1 MVSCPTCGRANP
13 DGFKFCGECGA
24 PLTGQAA
31 PGRELRKL
39 VTAVFCDITGSTSLG
54 EQLDPESLR
63 RVIGRYFAEMSTALE
78 HHGGTVEKFIG
89 DAVMAVFGI
98 PHLHEDDAL
107 RAVRAAADMRARLAE
122 LNEDLELEYGMRLQS
137 RTGIGTGEVV
147 AGDSARGDWFVTGD
161 AVNVAERL
169 ERTAAPGEIVIS
181 AATYQLARDAVD
193 VEPLDALTVK
203 GKAEP
208 LQAYRLLGVAPG
220 APAHARRSDSEM
232 VGRVDEL
239 GLLQQ
244 AFDRAVAERACHL
257 FTVVG
262 AAGVGKSRLLD
273 EFLSRIASEAVI
285 LTGRCLPYGEGITF
299 WPVLEAVRV
308 ATGLAEGDSSEQ
320 AQAKIAS
327 VLTEDEESPDL
338 VAERVAGL
346 LGLAETPASSGEG
359 FWGVRKLLEGLAHR
373 KPLVLVFDDLNW
385 AEPTFLDL
393 VEHVADLSREAPI
406 LLVGMA
412 RPDLLEL
419 RPGWAGGRR
428 NATAIFLDPLS
439 DPDCDLLI
447 HNLLGQAA
455 LEAEVQASIRDAAGG
470 NPLFV
475 EETLSM
481 LIDDGIL
488 VRRNGRWVLAGDLA
502 PIRVP
507 PTIQLLLA
515 SRLDQ
520 LALEERMTLERAA
533 VEGDIFHRGLVEAL
547 TVGEARHGVARSLLA
562 LVRKE
567 LIRPYRATFAGEDA
581 FRFRHAL
588 IHEATYS
595 AVPKEIRAELH
606 EACAGWLAEKGAES
620 DELVGY
626 HLEQAVRHRLEL
638 GPLDERGRELAAR
651 AGKLL
656 ATAGRRATTRGDVPA
671 SVALLERAAALQSDG
686 PDRGR
691 TLLDLGRSLL
701 ETGDF
706 GRAEGALREA
716 TDAAAA
722 QQDRALEA
730 RVLLE
735 RSQLRFSIERQASI
749 ADFLQDARRAIAT
762 LEELHDDAG
771 LARAWWVVGEMWWVR
786 CEIAASE
793 DAMMRSI
800 RHSEAAGVQRE
811 LARARSYLG
820 LAAVEGPMPVE
831 AALQRCLEIREQA
844 SRNQVLEAAAGYTLA
859 HVQAM
864 RGRFAEARELA
875 ARSTAIYEELG
886 LRFSLAAWS
895 LRPASIELLADD
907 PAAAERI
914 LRSGFDTLSSMG
926 EKVNLSLIAASLAKA
941 VHLQARD
948 DEAERLTVVSEEAT
962 SPEDVWSQVAWR
974 SARATILASRGESAE
989 SSRLAR
995 EAVGLIE
1002 GRDALNM
1009 RASSLLSLA
1018 RALGA
1023 AGRSE
1028 EAAKSAAEA
1037 VRLYEAKGNV
1047 VSAGKA
1053 RALLRPGALKLGAA

>member
-1 MVSCPTCGRANP
+1 MAP
-13 DGFKFCGECGA
+13 GA
-24 PLTGQAA
+24 P
-31 PGRELRKL
+31 PRELRKI
-39 VTAVFCDITGSTSLG
+39 VTVVFSDITGSTALG
-54 EQLDPESLR
+54 EQADPESVR
-63 RVIGRYFAEMSTALE
+63 RVIGRYFDEMRVALE

-98 PHLHEDDAL
+98 PLLHEDDAL
-107 RAVRAAADMRARLAE
+107 RAVRAAAEMRARLAQ
-122 LNEDLELEYGMRLQS
+122 LNDELELEYGIRLQS
-137 RTGIGTGEVV
+137 RMGIATGEVV

-161 AVNVAERL
+161 AVNLAERL
-169 ERTAAPGEIVIS
+169 ERSAAPGEIVI
-181 AATYQLARDAVD
+181 AEATYQLARDAVD
-193 VEPLDALTVK
+193 VEPLETLTVK
-203 GKAEP
+203 GKAQP
-208 LQAYRLLGVAPG
+208 LQAYRLLHVTPG
-220 APAHARRSDSEM
+220 APAHARRSDSAM
-232 VGRVDEL
+232 VGRVVEL

-257 FTVVG
+257 FTVIG

-273 EFLSRIASEAVI
+273 EFLSRIESEPVI

-299 WPVLEAVRV
+299 WPALEAVRL
-308 ATGLAEGDSSEQ
+308 ATGLAEGDSAAQ
-320 AQAKIAS
+320 AQEKIAS
-327 VLTEDEESPDL
+327 VLAEGEEPPGL

-359 FWGVRKLLEGLAHR
+359 FWGVRKLLEALAQR
-373 KPLVLVFDDLNW
+373 KPLVVVFDDLNW

-393 VEHVADLSREAPI
+393 IEHVADLSRDAPI

-412 RPDLLEL
+412 RPELLEL
-419 RPGWAGGRR
+419 RPGWGAGRR

-439 DPDCDLLI
+439 DTDCDVLI

-455 LEAEVQASIRDAAGG
+455 LEAEVQARIRDAAGG

-481 LIDDGIL
+481 LIDDGVL
-488 VRRNGRWVLAGDLA
+488 VRRNGRWVLAGDPA

-520 LALEERMTLERAA
+520 LEPEERRALERAA
-533 VEGDIFHRGLVEAL
+533 VEGDTFHRGMVEAL
-547 TVGEARHGVARSLLA
+547 TPGEARHGVARCLLA

-595 AVPKEIRAELH
+595 AVPKEVRAELH
-606 EACAGWLAEKGAES
+606 EACAGWLAEKGAEH

-638 GPLDERGRELAAR
+638 GLLDERGRGLASR
-651 AGKLL
+651 AAELL
-656 ATAGRRATTRGDVPA
+656 AEAGRKATARGDVPA
-671 SVALLERAAALQSDG
+671 SVALLERAAALPSDG
-686 PDRGR
+686 LDRGR

-701 ETGDF
+701 ESGDF
-706 GRAEGALREA
+706 ARADEALRRAGDTA
-716 TDAAAA
+716 TA
-722 QQDRALEA
+722 QEDRALEA
-730 RVLLE
+730 RVLVE

-749 ADFLQDARRAIAT
+749 AEFLEDTRRAIAT
-762 LEELHDDAG
+762 LEELHDDPG

-786 CEIAASE
+786 CEIAAAE
-793 DAMMRSI
+793 DAMFRSI
-800 RHSEAAGVQRE
+800 RHSEAAGAQRE
-811 LARARSYLG
+811 LARARSYLA
-820 LAAVEGPMPVE
+820 LAAVEGPMPVDV
-831 AALQRCLEIREQA
+831 ALQRCLEIRKQASHQA
-844 SRNQVLEAAAGYTLA
+844 SRNQVLRAAAGYTLA

-864 RGRFAEARELA
+864 RGRFAEARDLA
-875 ARSTAIYEELG
+875 ARSTATYEELG

-895 LRPASIELLADD
+895 VRPASVELLAGD
-907 PAAAERI
+907 PAAAEQI

-941 VHLQARD
+941 VYLQGRAE
-948 DEAERLTVVSEEAT
+948 EAEQLTVVSEEAT

-989 SSRLAR
+989 ATRLAR
-995 EAVGLIE
+995 EAVELIE
-1002 GRDALNM
+1002 GTDALNM

-1023 AGRSE
+1023 AGRTK
-1028 EAAKSAAEA
+1028 EAEKSAAEA
-1037 VRLYEAKGNV
+1037 VRLYEAKGNI

-1053 RALLRPGALKLGAA
+1053 RALLRPEALKTGAA

>member
-1 MVSCPTCGRANP
+1 MASCPTCGRANP
-13 DGFKFCGECGA
+13 DGFKFCGECGSA
-24 PLTGQAA
+24 LAVPRPPA
-31 PGRELRKL
+31 RELRKL
-39 VTAVFCDITGSTSLG
+39 VTVVFSDIAGSTSLG
-54 EQLDPESLR
+54 ERVDPELLR
-63 RVIGRYFAEMSTALE
+63 RVIGRYFDEMRAALE

-107 RAVRAAADMRARLAE
+107 RAVRAAAEMRERLAQ
-122 LNEDLELEYGMRLQS
+122 LNDELESDYEMRLQS
-137 RTGIGTGEVV
+137 RLGIATGEVV
-147 AGDSARGDWFVTGD
+147 AGDSARGDWFATGD
-161 AVNVAERL
+161 ALNVAERL
-169 ERTAAPGEIVIS
+169 ERTAAPGEIVI
-181 AATYQLARDAVD
+181 AEETYQLARDAIV
-193 VEPLDALTVK
+193 VEPLEKLSVK
-203 GKAEP
+203 GKAAP
-208 LQAYRLLGVAPG
+208 LRAYRLLHVTPG
-220 APAHARRSDSEM
+220 APAHARRSDSAM
-232 VGRVDEL
+232 VGREAEL

-244 AFDRAVAERACHL
+244 AFDRTVAERACHL
-257 FTVVG
+257 FTVLG

-273 EFLSRIASEAVI
+273 EFLSRIEAEAVI

-299 WPVLEAVRV
+299 WPALEAVKL
-308 ATGLAEGDSSEQ
+308 ATGVADGDSPEQ

-327 VLTEDEESPDL
+327 VLAADEEAPGL

-359 FWGVRKLLEGLAHR
+359 FWGFRKLLEALAQR
-373 KPLVLVFDDLNW
+373 RPLVVVFDDLNW

-393 VEHVADLSREAPI
+393 VEHVADLSRDAPI

-412 RPDLLEL
+412 RPELLEL

-439 DPDCDLLI
+439 DTDCDALI

-455 LEAEVQASIRDAAGG
+455 LEAEVQARIRDAAGG

-475 EETLSM
+475 EETLAM
-481 LIDDGIL
+481 LIDDGVL
-488 VRRNGRWVLAGDLA
+488 VRRNGRWLLAGDPA

-520 LALEERMTLERAA
+520 LEPEERRALERAS
-533 VEGDIFHRGLVEAL
+533 VEGDTFHRGFVEAL
-547 TVGEARHGVARSLLA
+547 TPRAARDDVARRLLA

-595 AVPKEIRAELH
+595 AVPKEVRAELH
-606 EACAGWLAEKGAES
+606 EACAGWFAGKGAEL

-626 HLEQAVRHRLEL
+626 QLEQAVRHRLEL

-651 AGKLL
+651 AEDLL
-656 ATAGRRATTRGDVPA
+656 AAAGRRATARGDVPA
-671 SVALLERAAALQSDG
+671 AVTLLERAAALPSG
-686 PDRGR
+686 GLERGR

-701 ETGDF
+701 ESGDF
-706 GRAEGALREA
+706 PRAEEALRGA
-716 TDAAAA
+716 GDAAAA
-722 QQDRALEA
+722 QGDRALEA

-735 RSQLRFSIERQASI
+735 RSQLRFSIEREASI
-749 ADFLQDARRAIAT
+749 ADFLRDARRAIAT
-762 LEELHDDAG
+762 LEEVHDDAG

-786 CEIAASE
+786 CEITASE

-811 LARARSYLG
+811 LARARSYLA

-859 HVQAM
+859 HVEAM

-941 VHLQARD
+941 TYLQGRYE
-948 DEAERLTVVSEEAT
+948 EAERLTVVSEEAT

-989 SSRLAR
+989 SWRLAR
-995 EAVGLIE
+995 EAVELIE
-1002 GRDALNM
+1002 GTDALNM

-1028 EAAKSAAEA
+1028 EAGKSAAEA
-1037 VRLYEAKGNV
+1037 VRLYEAKGNA

-1053 RALLRPGALKLGAA
+1053 RALLRPGALKIGAA

>member
-1 MVSCPTCGRANP
+1 MRTCPACGSESPGDFA
-13 DGFKFCGECGA
+13 FCGECGSA
-24 PLTGQAA
+24 LAA
-31 PGRELRKL
+31 PGAPTRELRKI
-39 VTAVFCDITGSTSLG
+39 VTVVFSDITGSTALG
-54 EQLDPESLR
+54 EQADPESVR
-63 RVIGRYFAEMSTALE
+63 RVIGRYFDEMRVALE

-89 DAVMAVFGI
+89 DAVMAVFGM

-107 RAVRAAADMRARLAE
+107 RAVRAAVEMRARLAQ
-122 LNEDLELEYGMRLQS
+122 LNDELELEYGMRLQS
-137 RTGIGTGEVV
+137 RMGIATGEVV

-161 AVNVAERL
+161 AVNLAERL
-169 ERTAAPGEIVIS
+169 ERKAAPGEIVI
-181 AATYQLARDAVD
+181 AEATYQLARDAVD
-193 VEPLDALTVK
+193 VEPLETLTVK
-203 GKAEP
+203 GKAQP
-208 LQAYRLLGVAPG
+208 LQAYRLLHVTPG
-220 APAHARRSDSEM
+220 APAHARRSDSAM
-232 VGRVDEL
+232 VGRVVEL

-257 FTVVG
+257 FTVMG

-273 EFLSRIASEAVI
+273 EFLSRIKSEAVI

-299 WPVLEAVRV
+299 WPALEAVKL
-308 ATGLAEGDSSEQ
+308 ATGLAEGDSAEQ
-320 AQAKIAS
+320 ARAKIAS
-327 VLTEDEESPDL
+327 VLAEGEESPDL

-359 FWGVRKLLEGLAHR
+359 FWGVRKLLEALAQR
-373 KPLVLVFDDLNW
+373 KPLVVVFDDLNW

-393 VEHVADLSREAPI
+393 VEHVADLSRDAPI

-412 RPDLLEL
+412 RPELLEL

-428 NATAIFLDPLS
+428 NAMAIFLDPLS
-439 DPDCDLLI
+439 DTDCDVLI

-455 LEAEVQASIRDAAGG
+455 LEAEVRARIRNAAGG

-481 LIDDGIL
+481 LIDDGVL
-488 VRRNGRWVLAGDLA
+488 VSRNGRWVLAGDPA

-520 LALEERMTLERAA
+520 LEAEERMALERAA
-533 VEGDIFHRGLVEAL
+533 VEGDTFHRGSVEAL
-547 TVGEARHGVARSLLA
+547 TLGEARHSVARCLLA

-595 AVPKEIRAELH
+595 AVPKETRAELH
-606 EACAGWLAEKGAES
+606 EACAGWLAEKGAEH

-638 GPLDERGRELAAR
+638 GLLDERGRELAAR

-656 ATAGRRATTRGDVPA
+656 AAAGRKATARGDLPA
-671 SVALLERAAALQSDG
+671 SVALLERAAALPSDG
-686 PDRGR
+686 LDRGR
-691 TLLDLGRSLL
+691 TLLDLGRSLF
-701 ETGDF
+701 ESGDF
-706 GRAEGALREA
+706 ARADEALRGAGDTA
-716 TDAAAA
+716 TA
-722 QQDRALEA
+722 QEDRTLEA

-735 RSQLRFSIERQASI
+735 RSQLRFSIEHQASI
-749 ADFLQDARRAIAT
+749 AEFLQDARRAIAT

-771 LARAWWVVGEMWWVR
+771 LARAWWVVGEMWWVG
-786 CEIAASE
+786 CEIAAAE
-793 DAMMRSI
+793 DAMFRSI

-811 LARARSYLG
+811 LARARSYLA
-820 LAAVEGPMPVE
+820 LAAVEGPMPVD
-831 AALQRCLEIREQA
+831 AALQRCLEIRDQA
-844 SRNQVLEAAAGYTLA
+844 SQNQVLEAAAGYALA
-859 HVQAM
+859 HAQAM

-875 ARSTAIYEELG
+875 ARSTAVYEELG
-886 LRFSLAAWS
+886 LRFALAAWS
-895 LRPASIELLADD
+895 VRPASVELLAGD

-926 EKVNLSLIAASLAKA
+926 EKVNLSLIAASLAKS
-941 VHLQARD
+941 VYLQGRGE
-948 DEAERLTVVSEEAT
+948 EAEQLTVVSEEAT

-989 SSRLAR
+989 ATRLAR
-995 EAVGLIE
+995 EAVELIE
-1002 GRDALNM
+1002 GTDALNM

-1018 RALGA
+1018 RALVA
-1023 AGRSE
+1023 AGRTK
-1028 EAAKSAAEA
+1028 EAEKSAAEA
-1037 VRLYEAKGNV
+1037 VRLYEAKGNI

-1053 RALLRPGALKLGAA
+1053 RALLRPEGLKTGAA